1 MIVLSA
7 VGSVTARVVSKESAV
22 EPSNIISLI
31 FGLVKVL
38 FVSVSDPVNETKL
51 SPCNPAL
58 NSPRVPVNVPK
69 SSRSM
74 CNVLALLLI
83 VLFVNVSVV
92 ALPTSVSLAL
102 DGSVSVIS
110 LDGLPG
116 VKVVSKLSSVEPS
129 KTREPVMVPD
139 NAIVSVAALPS
150 VIVLPCVDDVPTT
163 VKLPSTCT
171 FAPDIVRA
179 ALELELDLITSCPL
193 ELLNRPNSVPSSFK
207 IISCSPASNIMSVA
221 ASNVILL
228 LLSISA
234 ITGVV
239 KVLFV
244 SVSVVSCPTKVV
256 VAFGNDTVL
265 SAVGSTVVK
274 VVSKLSALDPSNTKA
289 FCTSIVELST
299 VVVEPCTVRLPATVI
314 RLF

>member
-38 FVSVSDPVNETKL
+38 FVSVSVPVNETKL

-69 SSRSM
+69 SSRSI

-83 VLFVNVSVV
+83 VLFVNVSVVALPTSVSLAFGNVIVLSAVGSTTAKVVSKLSAVLPSNTIVGLLIVGLLIVGLVSVLFVSVSLPVNETKLSLCKAVLNSAKEPVSVLLPKSIDLFVNVSVV

-171 FAPDIVRA
+171 LAP
-179 ALELELDLITSCPL
+179 
-193 ELLNRPNSVPSSFK
+193 
-207 IISCSPASNIMSVA
+207 
-221 ASNVILL
+221 
-228 LLSISA
+228 
-234 ITGVV
+234 
-239 KVLFV
+239 V
-244 SVSVVSCPTKVV
+244 SYTHLTLPTK
-256 VAFGNDTVL
+256 G
-265 SAVGSTVVK
+265 
-274 VVSKLSALDPSNTKA
+274 
-289 FCTSIVELST
+289 
-299 VVVEPCTVRLPATVI
+299 
-314 RLF
+314 